1 MDAVKEMVRNKEIK
15 RKIDIYVL
23 IKNTTVVKLRGLED
37 RLNNDPANIAHHLLW
52 LRSEVVVREVISL
65 AKQLNLQ
72 PYHPS
77 HMNLRQEDLT
87 RLFGDIIPKDKPTQ
101 KYPSHCVFFQ
111 FSQFEDWYFV
121 IATVKNEFKSWL
133 CCINQ
138 KFDQNGIFQE
148 IVDLTYLDC
157 GQLWRD
163 QFIGKPSHE
172 ISDEGRVS
180 TKRQFEEMA
189 DELTVVETKPIDMKK
204 RRVSTILEGAS
215 SSFTNSIDK

>member
-1 MDAVKEMVRNKEIK
+1 
-15 RKIDIYVL
+15 
-23 IKNTTVVKLRGLED
+23 
-37 RLNNDPANIAHHLLW
+37 
-52 LRSEVVVREVISL
+52 
-65 AKQLNLQ
+65 
-72 PYHPS
+72 
-77 HMNLRQEDLT
+77 MNLRQEDLT

-163 QFIGKPSHE
+163 QFIGTASHE
-172 ISDEGRVS
+172 SSDELRAS
-180 TKRQFEEMA
+180 TKRQFEEMSEEA
-189 DELTVVETKPIDMKK
+189 TVVETKNIDLKK
-204 RRVSTILEGAS
+204 RRVSTILEGAT